1 MSSFATPTAPGHLAA
16 PPKRKASTAEIGE
29 SEEYSKRKISRDSR
43 RRRVKAQTVSAPNN
57 RLLARLNG
65 PFETRKRPILQPI
78 ANVPTATE
86 RRAAQQDLT
95 TFANTDS
102 EIAPGYESDTK
113 ESNESAIAKAKP
125 SYSETYPK
133 DIIHFESAS
142 LKEIYDDYIA
152 EENKLKES
160 IAALEHDIR
169 VTRDRNVRLE
179 RELTANIE
187 RLCLEDVE

>member
-1 MSSFATPTAPGHLAA
+1 MPSFAIPTAPGHPTV
-16 PPKRKASTAEIGE
+16 PPKRKASAAAINE
-29 SEEYSKRKISRDSR
+29 SEGYSKRRISQDSR
-43 RRRVKAQTVSAPNN
+43 RHRVKARTVSAPNN
-57 RLLARLNG
+57 RSLARLNG
-65 PFETRKRPILQPI
+65 PSETRQRPILQPI
-78 ANVPTATE
+78 ANVPTTTGKRAERDIATF
-86 RRAAQQDLT
+86 T
-95 TFANTDS
+95 NTDS
-102 EIAPGYESDTK
+102 ETALGYESDIK
-113 ESNESAIAKAKP
+113 ESNESAITKAKP

-133 DIIHFESAS
+133 HNIHFQSAS

-169 VTRDRNVRLE
+169 VKRDRNIRLE